1 MSTLLAYGR
10 AGRRYVIT
18 TTSPSPGIL
27 LISIEGTRRRNALD
41 LEAFRAL
48 AAAWRELERSDD
60 ARVGVVT
67 GNGADFCSGADL
79 SSIGPAITR
88 AVRDGQ
94 PAASVWGDIHGA
106 VLREVAL
113 TKPVVSAVQGVCFGA
128 GMELVGATDI
138 RIAGESA
145 RFALPEVRHGV
156 IASGGSLVRLPRQIA
171 YAPAMQILLTGSE
184 VSAARLAELGFV
196 NEVVADGHVRDRALA
211 VARAVAA
218 NAPMAVRATKRAVT
232 SGLGTDL
239 AGAYAIEDQISRE
252 ILAGP
257 EAAEGSRAFLGKRP
271 PSWRLT

>member
-1 MSTLLAYGR
+1 
-10 AGRRYVIT
+10 VIT
-18 TTSPSPGIL
+18 TANPAPGIL

-67 GNGADFCSGADL
+67 GNGTDFCSGADL

-94 PAASVWGDIHGA
+94 PAASVWGDIHRA
-106 VLREVAL
+106 VLRAVAL
-113 TKPVVSAVQGVCFGA
+113 TKPVVAAVEGVCFGA

-171 YAPAMQILLTGSE
+171 YGPAMQILLTGSE
-184 VSAARLAELGFV
+184 VSAVRMAELGFV
-196 NEVVADGHVRDRALA
+196 NEVVADGDVRERALA

-232 SGLGTDL
+232 AGLGTDL

-252 ILAGP
+252 ILTGP

-271 PSWRLT
+271 PAWRLS